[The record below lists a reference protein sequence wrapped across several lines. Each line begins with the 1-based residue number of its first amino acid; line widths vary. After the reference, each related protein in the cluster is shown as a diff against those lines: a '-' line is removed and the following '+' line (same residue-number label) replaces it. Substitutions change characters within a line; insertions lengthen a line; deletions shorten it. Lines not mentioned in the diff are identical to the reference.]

1 MEGKKGTFYFL
12 SIYAFYLKR
21 EIKSLLKKRKR
32 KKGFF
37 SLKSKRKP
45 KVLA

>member
-21 EIKSLLKKRKR
+21 EIKSLIKKK
-32 KKGFF
+32 KKGKKDF
-37 SLKSKRKP
+37 SL
-45 KVLA
+45 